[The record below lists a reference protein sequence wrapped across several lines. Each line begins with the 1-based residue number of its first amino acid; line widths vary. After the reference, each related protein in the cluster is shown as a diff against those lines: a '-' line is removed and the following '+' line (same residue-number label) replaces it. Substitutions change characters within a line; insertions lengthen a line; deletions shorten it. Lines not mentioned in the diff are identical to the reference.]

1 MASPEAVNDA
11 PAPAGESKRSRKR
24 RVKVPQARR
33 PITEDVFNVPNML
46 TFGRIVAIV
55 PFCVYLAQDT
65 RRDGVIAAFIFTIA
79 AITDFFDGYLARRM
93 GVVSVL
99 GKFLDPLADKL
110 IVMAALVG
118 CVHLG
123 RISPW
128 FVAVLLGRELSVSG
142 LRAIAS
148 SEGVVIA
155 AGQDGKT
162 KTALQM
168 IGLIC
173 LVAAYPVHLNYGY
186 VDFGVVNLVRV
197 GRFMLYISLA
207 FSVAAMAEYI
217 RLFVAAV
224 DAKVAKHTP

>member
-1 MASPEAVNDA
+1 MNEPSA
-11 PAPAGESKRSRKR
+11 PSGESKR
-24 RVKVPQARR
+24 ARR
-33 PITEDVFNVPNML
+33 RRLKPAAERKPITEDAFNVPNML
-46 TFGRIVAIV
+46 TFARIVAIV
-55 PFCVYLAQDT
+55 PFCADLAQDT
-65 RRDGVIAAFIFTIA
+65 RRDGVIAALIFTVA

-110 IVMAALVG
+110 IVMASLVG

-168 IGLIC
+168 IGIIC
-173 LVAAYPVHLNYGY
+173 LVAAYPVRLDYGY
-186 VDFGVVNLVRV
+186 LDFGVVNLVRV
-197 GRFMLYISLA
+197 GRFMLYVSLA
-207 FSVAAMAEYI
+207 FSVAAMAQYLA
-217 RLFVAAV
+217 LFAAAV
-224 DAKVAKHTP
+224 DAKVSKRGS

>member
-1 MASPEAVNDA
+1 VNDA
-11 PAPAGESKRSRKR
+11 HDDHGESKGAR
-24 RVKVPQARR
+24 ARR
-33 PITEDVFNVPNML
+33 SKIPPVRKSIKEDVFNLPNML

-55 PFCVYLAQDT
+55 PFCIYLAQDT
-65 RRDGVIAAFIFTIA
+65 RRDGVLSAFIFTVA

-168 IGLIC
+168 IGIIC
-173 LVAAYPVHLNYGY
+173 LVAAYPVELDYGY
-186 VDFGVVNLVRV
+186 LNFGVVNLVRV
-197 GRFMLYISLA
+197 GRFMLYVSLA
-207 FSVAAMAEYI
+207 FSMAAMAQYLS
-217 RLFVAAV
+217 LFGAAV
-224 DAKVAKHTP
+224 DAKVAKHSG

>member
-1 MASPEAVNDA
+1 M
-11 PAPAGESKRSRKR
+11 RK
-24 RVKVPQARR
+24 
-33 PITEDVFNVPNML
+33 PITEDIFNLPNSL
-46 TFGRIVAIV
+46 TFGRILAIV
-55 PFCVYLAQDT
+55 PFCVFLSQDT
-65 RRDGVIAAFIFTIA
+65 KRSGVIAAFIFTIA
-79 AITDFFDGYLARRM
+79 AITDFFDGYLARRL
-93 GVVSVL
+93 GIESVL

-173 LVAAYPVHLNYGY
+173 LVAAYPVRLDYGY
-186 VDFGVVNLVRV
+186 LNFGTLNLMRV
-197 GRFMLYISLA
+197 GRFLLYISLA
-207 FSVAAMAEYI
+207 FSVAAMAEYL
-217 RLFVAAV
+217 RMFAAAV
-224 DAKVAKHTP
+224 DAKISKRSA